1 MKVRAIFYGIV
12 ALAVLANCAFP
23 VGAAAETTGAILE
36 KDAASWVEFA
46 PEWGDPP
53 AQDGFDA
60 ELLRQARAARKEG
73 SSVFRREVDSAAEA
87 AELLGVPLLHS
98 ELLEKYADPQRQL
111 EVCCRPSLALQSAT
125 LDLQYGTGECLFI
138 LRATVAWEDGYRCL
152 YDYAIPDAAESF
164 LYTTGAGQE
173 VEVFRLLDEEERP
186 VRMCTVFRHGDAVYQ
201 LFAVSDGCSVPDAGG
216 KYRPS
221 DGVPEE
227 RFLRVL
233 DSLETAA

>member
-12 ALAVLANCAFP
+12 ALVVLANCAFP

-53 AQDGFDA
+53 AQDGFD
-60 ELLRQARAARKEG
+60 
-73 SSVFRREVDSAAEA
+73 